1 MEKFLILHADDLGYN
16 AQQNAAIA
24 ELWEKG
30 LLTSTSL
37 LPVAPEAAAGVRFL
51 RESGCPAGVHW
62 VLNSDSDTARWQSLT
77 RAKSLTDGRGMRANA
92 LAAGLLAKR
101 REVYAELEAQVLYMR
116 IRGVSPDHADNHC
129 ATLYGVNGRRF
140 FLDAF
145 ELCRKYSLP
154 FRFPKTPGFLER
166 QLGRRLPGPARRLQ
180 KMLVACGE
188 RRGVQ
193 MPDDVVS
200 NPWSMARIR
209 DYETLRRYY
218 LDAVDAAGPGV
229 TEMFFHPAAPNPDAG
244 PEWQKRVYEYELLKS
259 GDLLE
264 RAAQKG
270 VRVVSWGIFSEL
282 PKP

>member
-62 VLNSDSDTARWQSLT
+62 VLNSDSDTARGHSRT
-77 RAKSLTDGRGMRANA
+77 RAKSLTDGRGLRANA
-92 LAAGLLAKR
+92 LAGWLLAKR
-101 REVYAELEAQVLYMR
+101 REVYAELEAQLLYML
-116 IRGVSPDHADNHC
+116 IR

-166 QLGRRLPGPARRLQ
+166 QLGRRLPEPALRLQ

-188 RRGVQ
+188 RRGVR

-270 VRVVSWGIFSEL
+270 VRVVSWGVFSEL